1 MPSLYRPSFPKAN
14 LSQRRLREIV
24 KDLLDSVLRSR
35 KRKVLLLRT
44 RTQSMH
50 SRYSGVLGVLGVFR
64 NTVVLV
70 LRSTTGRVSAE

>member
-24 KDLLDSVLRSR
+24 KDQLDSVLRSR

-44 RTQSMH
+44 RTRSMY
-50 SRYSGVLGVLGVFR
+50 SRYGVFR

-70 LRSTTGRVSAE
+70 LRSTRVSTE